1 MPTVAAAIAP
11 PVNAADPADITD
23 EQVAFYH
30 ENGYLLIP
38 SLLPDDALQSL
49 RLETDRIVAEAAGLT
64 DHNAQ
69 YDLED
74 SHTAEEPR
82 VRRLKS
88 PSFHWPFFREL
99 AQHPALMKVV
109 TRLIGP
115 DVRLQNDKLNMKAA
129 EYGAPV
135 EWHQDWPFYPHT
147 NDDLL
152 AAGILLDDCYEINGP
167 LLVVPGSHKRPIY
180 DHHHAEGGYF
190 TGAVEPENFDWD
202 MDRDLVSLEGPA
214 GSVSFHH
221 VRIMHGSALNRSEI
235 QRRLLLYGYAA
246 ADAWPIMGLGK
257 LSLDAY
263 EGLMCAGEHVDQP
276 RQTDVPAYLPL
287 PPAPAQGSIYENQKA
302 VKNRFFETYEDR
314 NR

>member
-1 MPTVAAAIAP
+1 MTTAAAST
-11 PVNAADPADITD
+11 ITQ
-23 EQVAFYH
+23 EQVEFYH
-30 ENGYLLIP
+30 ENGYLLMP
-38 SLLPDDALQSL
+38 KLLPDDVLQAL
-49 RLETDRIVAEAAGLT
+49 RDETDRIVAEAAGLT

-88 PSFHWPFFREL
+88 PSWHWPFFREL
-99 AQHPALMKVV
+99 AQHPVLMDVV
-109 TRLIGP
+109 TALIGP
-115 DVRLQNDKLNMKAA
+115 NVRLQNDKLNMKAA

-152 AAGILLDDCYEINGP
+152 AAGVLLDDCYAVNGP

-180 DHHHAEGGYF
+180 DHHHPEGRYF

-202 MDRDLVSLEGPA
+202 MEKDLVALEGPA

-221 VRIMHGSALNRSEI
+221 VRIMHGSALNRSENP
-235 QRRLLLYGYAA
+235 RRLLLYGYAA

-257 LSLDAY
+257 MTLEQY
-263 EGLMCAGEHVDQP
+263 ESFMCAGQSVEQP

-287 PPAPAQGSIYENQKA
+287 PASPKQGSIYENQKT
-302 VKNRFFETYEDR
+302 VKNRFFDTYEDR
-314 NR
+314 QQR

>member
-1 MPTVAAAIAP
+1 MPVAAATVSP
-11 PVNAADPADITD
+11 PANAADPAGITD

-38 SLLPDDALQSL
+38 NLLPDDVLQSL
-49 RLETDRIVAEAAGLT
+49 RVETDRIVAEAADLS

-74 SHTAEEPR
+74 SHSPEEPR

-88 PSFHWPFFREL
+88 PSSHWPFFREL
-99 AQHPALMKVV
+99 AQHPALMNVV

-115 DVRLQNDKLNMKAA
+115 NVRLQNDKLNMKAA

-152 AAGILLDDCYEINGP
+152 AAGVLLDDCYEVNGP

-180 DHHHAEGGYF
+180 DHHHPEGGYF

-221 VRIMHGSALNRSEI
+221 VRIMHGSALNRSEN

-257 LSLDAY
+257 LGLDAY
-263 EGLMCAGEHVDQP
+263 EGLICAGEHVVQP

-302 VKNRFFETYEDR
+302 VKQRFFETYEDR